1 MTFSVRL
8 VASSHPFGWKLGSM
22 MGRGRQKAAPVDIV
36 GEEQAKKEKTMADEK
51 KKVSVK
57 GPKHTLCRRVGY
69 CLWGMANCPANT
81 GTAGDGGQG
90 SGTAGK
96 ARNYPAGQ
104 HGPTKRRGK
113 LSTYGELLL
122 EKQKLRTFYNLTEHQ
137 LRFIYENSKRG
148 EGITGDKLL
157 RNLEMRL
164 MSVVYRSGLASTI
177 FAARQIVSHRH
188 VLVDGKIVDRA
199 SYRLKAGQVV
209 SISAERSPKIA
220 EIAKLNDA
228 VLPPYL
234 EINKDEIKV
243 TVLHEP
249 LVEEIPTNIEI
260 TKVIEYYAR

>member
-1 MTFSVRL
+1 
-8 VASSHPFGWKLGSM
+8 
-22 MGRGRQKAAPVDIV
+22 
-36 GEEQAKKEKTMADEK
+36 MADEK

-148 EGITGDKLL
+148 EGITVT
-157 RNLEMRL
+157 
-164 MSVVYRSGLASTI
+164 SS
-177 FAARQIVSHRH
+177 
-188 VLVDGKIVDRA
+188 
-199 SYRLKAGQVV
+199 
-209 SISAERSPKIA
+209 SAIWKC
-220 EIAKLNDA
+220 
-228 VLPPYL
+228 V
-234 EINKDEIKV
+234 
-243 TVLHEP
+243 
-249 LVEEIPTNIEI
+249 
-260 TKVIEYYAR
+260 

>member
-1 MTFSVRL
+1 
-8 VASSHPFGWKLGSM
+8 
-22 MGRGRQKAAPVDIV
+22 
-36 GEEQAKKEKTMADEK
+36 MADEK
-51 KKVSVK
+51 TKVSVK

-199 SYRLKAGQVV
+199 SYRVKAGQVI

>member
-1 MTFSVRL
+1 
-8 VASSHPFGWKLGSM
+8 
-22 MGRGRQKAAPVDIV
+22 
-36 GEEQAKKEKTMADEK
+36 MADEK

-81 GTAGDGGQG
+81 GTAGDG
-90 SGTAGK
+90 SGKAR

-113 LSTYGELLL
+113 LSTYGELLQ

-137 LRFIYENSKRG
+137 LRFIYESSKRG

-209 SISAERSPKIA
+209 SISAERSPNIA
-220 EIAKLNDA
+220 AMAQANNA

-234 EINKDEIKV
+234 EFNKDEVKV

-249 LVEEIPTNIEI
+249 LVEEIPTVVEI